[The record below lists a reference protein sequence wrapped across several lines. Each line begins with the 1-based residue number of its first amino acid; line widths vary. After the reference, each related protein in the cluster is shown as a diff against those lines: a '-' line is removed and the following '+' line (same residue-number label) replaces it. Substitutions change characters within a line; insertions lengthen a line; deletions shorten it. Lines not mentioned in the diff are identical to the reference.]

1 MRHALILASA
11 SPRRVQLLREA
22 GFEIEVLPPAVEELH
37 DISMT
42 GEALTLSNAKLKAL
56 AVAAIRPETVVIG
69 ADTLVCIDSE
79 PLAKPADLDEARAM
93 LRRLSGRTHYVCT
106 GVALAHGEE
115 VEEFVV
121 KTFVIFRDLS
131 AGDIDAYIAK
141 VHVLDKAGSYAI
153 QEHGEMIIERIEGS
167 RTNVIGLPMDEVT
180 AALQRHGVV
189 STRT

>member
-1 MRHALILASA
+1 MSRALILASA

-56 AVAAIRPETVVIG
+56 AVAATRPESVVLG

-106 GVALAHGEE
+106 GVALAHGSE

-121 KTFVIFRDLS
+121 KTFVTFRDLS
-131 AGDIDAYIAK
+131 AGDIDAYIEK

-153 QEHGEMIIERIEGS
+153 QEHGDMIIERIEGS
-167 RTNVIGLPMDEVT
+167 RTNVIGLPMDEVI